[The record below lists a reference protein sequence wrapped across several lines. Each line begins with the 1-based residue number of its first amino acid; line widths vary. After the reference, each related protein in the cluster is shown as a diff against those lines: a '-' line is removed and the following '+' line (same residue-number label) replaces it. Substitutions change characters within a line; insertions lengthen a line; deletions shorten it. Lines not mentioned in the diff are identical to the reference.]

1 MSNRILLSSLLM
13 LTVACS
19 PWHQV
24 ERPWSTDSLNG
35 WRTARA
41 TMADGSVVTMGEAVV
56 RQQGDE
62 LLLCGTPTNDA
73 AATSVSLRDA
83 QRLELGQPG
92 FGEFLLE
99 QALWVGVGILVA
111 TVARL

>member
-19 PWHQV
+19 PWREV
-24 ERPWSTDSLNG
+24 DRPWSTDSLNG

-41 TMADGSVVTMGEAVV
+41 TMADGSVVTLGEAVV

-62 LLLCGTPTNDA
+62 LLLCGTPTDGVG
-73 AATSVSLRDA
+73 ATSVSLRDA
-83 QRLELGQPG
+83 QRLERGQPG
-92 FGEFLLE
+92 VGEFLLE
-99 QALWVGVGILVA
+99 QSLWLTVALVVT